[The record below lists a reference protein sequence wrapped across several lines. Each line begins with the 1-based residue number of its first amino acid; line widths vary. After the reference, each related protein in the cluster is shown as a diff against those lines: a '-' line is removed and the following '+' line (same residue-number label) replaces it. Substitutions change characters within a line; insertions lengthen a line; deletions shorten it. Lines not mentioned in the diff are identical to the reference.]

1 MATKELRKQLFLNTY
16 NNSKIWD
23 YYRNNNYTDVRNI
36 VSDDCDLSKYF
47 AEVEKYFDEE
57 EKLHGELSSFLN
69 SLYHDCKRFEVELV
83 RAYYNFGFI
92 SKKEFECRLNILN
105 NYLN

>member
-1 MATKELRKQLFLNTY
+1 MATKGLRKQLFLNTY

-23 YYRNNNYTDVRNI
+23 YYKKNNYINVRDI
-36 VSDDCDLSKYF
+36 VSDDCGLSTYF
-47 AEVEKYFDEE
+47 REVEKYFNEE

-83 RAYYNFGFI
+83 TAYFNFGFI
-92 SKKEFECRLNILN
+92 SETEFKCRLTILER
-105 NYLN
+105 YV